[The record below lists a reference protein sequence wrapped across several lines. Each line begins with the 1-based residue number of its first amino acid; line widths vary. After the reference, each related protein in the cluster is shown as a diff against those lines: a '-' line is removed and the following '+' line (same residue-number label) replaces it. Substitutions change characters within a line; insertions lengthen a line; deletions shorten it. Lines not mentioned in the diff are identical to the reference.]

1 MSIPKTIKNIREL
14 IELINPDP
22 TYEDAVKY
30 LGYQSYKGLGLDKK
44 EIAQITRKFRD
55 DVEMEKARMKSEEDA
70 ARLRKLTETQNKI
83 YAQRE
88 EKARLELERR
98 KNVATTKKIDDNN
111 RFLEKVKDLRSK
123 DAISANNQFAAAVSG
138 YYANEEAKNQD
149 ELDNLDIDLNDALK
163 SSHALKSHDLKSH
176 DLKSHPLKPPGK
188 IRMEDLTEDLTEY
201 NIDLE
206 FGGRRKPKTKRR
218 KNGQKRK
225 SKKQRK

>member
-14 IELINPDP
+14 IFFINPEP
-22 TYEDAVKY
+22 TYEDAVKH
-30 LGYQSYKGLGLDKK
+30 LGYISYKGLGLDKK

-70 ARLRKLTETQNKI
+70 ARLRKITETQNKI
-83 YAQRE
+83 YALRE

-111 RFLEKVKDLRSK
+111 QFLEKVKELRSK
-123 DAISANNQFAAAVSG
+123 DTKDAISDNNRFATAVSG

-149 ELDNLDIDLNDALK
+149 ELDNLDVDLNDALK
-163 SSHALKSHDLKSH
+163 SHALNPHVKKA
-176 DLKSHPLKPPGK
+176 PGK
-188 IRMEDLTEDLTEY
+188 IRMEDLTED

-206 FGGRRKPKTKRR
+206 FGGRRKRKTKRR
-218 KNGQKRK
+218 KSAQKRN

>member
-1 MSIPKTIKNIREL
+1 MYMSIPKSIKNIREL
-14 IELINPDP
+14 IFFINPEP
-22 TYEDAVKY
+22 TYEDAVKH

-70 ARLRKLTETQNKI
+70 ARVRRLTETQNKI
-83 YAQRE
+83 YALRE

-98 KNVATTKKIDDNN
+98 KNVATTKKIHDNE

-123 DAISANNQFAAAVSG
+123 DTKDAISANNRFATAVSG

-149 ELDNLDIDLNDALK
+149 ELDNLDVDLNE
-163 SSHALKSHDLKSH
+163 ALKSHVK
-176 DLKSHPLKPPGK
+176 KPSGK
-188 IRMEDLTEDLTEY
+188 IRMEDLTEDD
-201 NIDLE
+201 IDLE

>member
-1 MSIPKTIKNIREL
+1 MSIPKSIKNIREL
-14 IELINPDP
+14 IFFINPEP
-22 TYEDAVKY
+22 TYEDAVKH

-70 ARLRKLTETQNKI
+70 ARVRRLTETQNKI
-83 YAQRE
+83 YALRE

-98 KNVATTKKIDDNN
+98 KNVATTKKIEDNN
-111 RFLEKVKDLRSK
+111 RFLEKVKDLRSRDTK
-123 DAISANNQFAAAVSG
+123 YAISANNRFAAAVSG

-163 SSHALKSHDLKSH
+163 SHALTSHALTSHKKKSH
-176 DLKSHPLKPPGK
+176 GK
-188 IRMEDLTEDLTEY
+188 IRMEDLTEDD
-201 NIDLE
+201 IDLE
-206 FGGRRKPKTKRR
+206 FGGRRKRKTKRR
-218 KNGQKRK
+218 NSGQKRK

>member
-1 MSIPKTIKNIREL
+1 MSIPKSIKNIREL
-14 IELINPDP
+14 IFFINPEP
-22 TYEDAVKY
+22 TYEDAVKH

-70 ARLRKLTETQNKI
+70 ARVRRLTETQNKI
-83 YAQRE
+83 YALRE

-98 KNVATTKKIDDNN
+98 KNVATTKKIEDNN
-111 RFLEKVKDLRSK
+111 RFLEKVKDLRSRDTK
-123 DAISANNQFAAAVSG
+123 DAISANNRFAAAVSG

-163 SSHALKSHDLKSH
+163 SHALTSHALTSHKKKSH
-176 DLKSHPLKPPGK
+176 GK
-188 IRMEDLTEDLTEY
+188 IRMEDLTEDD
-201 NIDLE
+201 IDLE
-206 FGGRRKPKTKRR
+206 FGGRRKRKTNRR

>member
-1 MSIPKTIKNIREL
+1 MSIPKSIKNIREL
-14 IELINPDP
+14 IFFINPEP
-22 TYEDAVKY
+22 TYEDAVKH

-70 ARLRKLTETQNKI
+70 ARVRRLTETQNKI

-98 KNVATTKKIDDNN
+98 KNVATTKKIEDNN
-111 RFLEKVKDLRSK
+111 RFLEKVKDLRSRDTK
-123 DAISANNQFAAAVSG
+123 DAIAANNQFAADVSR
-138 YYANEEAKNQD
+138 YYANQDLKSQD
-149 ELDNLDIDLNDALK
+149 ELDNLDIDINDALK
-163 SSHALKSHDLKSH
+163 SSHVK
-176 DLKSHPLKPPGK
+176 KPPGK
-188 IRMEDLTEDLTEY
+188 IRMEDLTDDDI
-201 NIDLE
+201 NLE

-218 KNGQKRK
+218 KTGQKRK

>member
-1 MSIPKTIKNIREL
+1 MYMSIPKSIKNIREL
-14 IELINPDP
+14 IFFINPEP
-22 TYEDAVKY
+22 TYEDAVKH

-70 ARLRKLTETQNKI
+70 ARLRKLTENQNKI

-98 KNVATTKKIDDNN
+98 KNVATTKKIHDNE
-111 RFLEKVKDLRSK
+111 RFLDKVKDLRSRDTK
-123 DAISANNQFAAAVSG
+123 DAIAANNQFAADVSR
-138 YYANEEAKNQD
+138 YYANQDLKSQD
-149 ELDNLDIDLNDALK
+149 ELDNLDIDINDALK
-163 SSHALKSHDLKSH
+163 SHALNSHALNSSHALKS
-176 DLKSHPLKPPGK
+176 PGK
-188 IRMEDLTEDLTEY
+188 IRMEDLTDDDI
-201 NIDLE
+201 NDLE

-218 KNGQKRK
+218 KTGQKRK